1 MLSDLSV
8 SRAATNAGY
17 NNYSYFTGIFKN
29 NVAYHKIDIRENFPP
44 TLIKFPYD
52 ISTRSETPTKI

>member
-8 SRAATNAGY
+8 SRATTNAGY
-17 NNYSYFTGIFKN
+17 DNYSYFTRIFKN
-29 NVAYHKIDIRENFPP
+29 NAAYHKIDIRENFPP

-52 ISTRSETPTKI
+52 ISTRSETPTKK